1 MSWTFLQGI
10 VLAHLSVKLLCKL
23 TKRSNK
29 WKLKSVL
36 RKQKKKGKL
45 SAISRGKFHLYE
57 QEQNSEA
64 IMKKKLTEI
73 QSHCNTTS
81 ALRKHSKG
89 IFFEIR
95 KTQVKYE

>member
-1 MSWTFLQGI
+1 MEAEIS
-10 VLAHLSVKLLCKL
+10 AEKA
-23 TKRSNK
+23 
-29 WKLKSVL
+29 
-36 RKQKKKGKL
+36 KKKKRKL
-45 SAISRGKFHLYE
+45 SGISRGKVHLYE

-81 ALRKHSKG
+81 ALRKHAKG
-89 IFFEIR
+89 IFFNIR